1 MSKAVRFHQ
10 LGGPEVLQVEDVELR
25 EPGEGEV
32 LLQVVAAGLNRAEIM
47 FVAGQY
53 FEQPKLP
60 SRLGYEVAGIVKK
73 VGPGVSAD
81 LIGEHRVTIPGYS
94 MSRYGALAEEAIVP
108 ASSLLALPM
117 TQNAAEAAAS
127 PMQYGTAY
135 GALVE
140 LSKIGAGDFVLIT
153 AASSSVGLAAIQI
166 ARAEGATAIAT
177 TRTSAKRP
185 QLLELGAHHVIA
197 TAEEDLPAKVAEITG
212 GKGCRVIF
220 DPVGGDYVNTL
231 AQAVAVEGRIYLYGS
246 LSGQPTPYP
255 MAAWPKGASLT
266 GYSLLQMNTP
276 ERLEKMKKY
285 IYDGIESG
293 ALKPKIDRTFKLDQA
308 REAYEYMASNA
319 QVGKIVIEI

>member
-47 FVAGQY
+47 FMQGQY
-53 FEQPKLP
+53 FEQPQLP
-60 SRLGYEVAGIVKK
+60 SRLGYEVAGVVKK
-73 VGPGVSAD
+73 VGPGVSAE
-81 LIGEHRVTIPGYS
+81 LVGEHRVTIPGYS

-108 ASSLLALPM
+108 VHHLLALPM
-117 TQNAAEAAAS
+117 VQSAVEAAAT

-140 LSKIGAGDFVLIT
+140 FGKTGPGDFVLVP

-166 ARAEGATAIAT
+166 VRAQGGTAIAA
-177 TRTSAKRP
+177 TRTSAKRQ

-212 GKGCRVIF
+212 GQGCRVIF
-220 DPVGGDYVNTL
+220 DPVGGEYVNTL
-231 AQAVAVEGRIYLYGS
+231 AQTAAKEGTIFLYGA
-246 LSGQPTPYP
+246 LSGQPTMYSRT
-255 MAAWPKGASLT
+255 AWQKGVSLR
-266 GYSLLQMNTP
+266 GYSLLEMDTP
-276 ERLEKMKKY
+276 ERSERMRKY
-285 IYDGIESG
+285 IYEGIKSG
-293 ALKPKIDRTFKLDQA
+293 ALKPKVDRVFKLNQV